1 MTNIINVNGELFLI
15 KLSVKDEHEQLA
27 FEWNKIGPE
36 RRSFKRDGR
45 LYLCEVIEEATIVE
59 EEETVIEEKTKVTKK
74 KKSNKL

>member
-36 RRSFKRDGR
+36 RRSFKRD
-45 LYLCEVIEEATIVE
+45 
-59 EEETVIEEKTKVTKK
+59 
-74 KKSNKL
+74 SNVYQGG